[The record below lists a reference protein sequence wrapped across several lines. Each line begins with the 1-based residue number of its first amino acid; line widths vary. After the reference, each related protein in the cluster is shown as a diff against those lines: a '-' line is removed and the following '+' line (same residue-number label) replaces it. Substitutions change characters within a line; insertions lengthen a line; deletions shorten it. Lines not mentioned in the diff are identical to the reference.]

1 MLFLLNKILDYL
13 NRPTDWRA
21 ELQRL
26 RDEQADQTRD
36 RGK

>member
-1 MLFLLNKILDYL
+1 MLFLLNKILNYL

-26 RDEQADQTRD
+26 RDEQAEQTRD
-36 RGK
+36 ADK

>member
-1 MLFLLNKILDYL
+1 MLFLLNKLLAYL

-26 RDEQADQTRD
+26 RDEQADRTRD
-36 RGK
+36 ADK